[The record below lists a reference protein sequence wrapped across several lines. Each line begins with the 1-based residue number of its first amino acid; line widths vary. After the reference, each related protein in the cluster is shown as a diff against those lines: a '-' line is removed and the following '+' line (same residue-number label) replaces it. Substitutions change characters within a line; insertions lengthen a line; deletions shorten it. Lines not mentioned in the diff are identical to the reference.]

1 VTDAILT
8 SSEVS
13 DLERAVF
20 ADGVEAETLM
30 DQAAE
35 GIAHAILEREPRPG
49 ICIAYLGKGNNAGDA
64 IVTGSLLARAGW
76 EVWTRP
82 LVPQSD
88 LQPLPKKK
96 LQQLHARQVDAP
108 VSDLPRDRPKVI
120 LDGLLGL
127 GSRSTLSSP
136 LKALTREMNALRVR
150 ANASTYAVDLPTG
163 VGEDSVDPDA
173 VVADFTVTISF
184 PKSALFRDD
193 ATNFV
198 GRILVVELPEL
209 TARAPIDSNRPVLS
223 SPVNL
228 HRFVP
233 CRAFDSH
240 KGDFGRIGIVAG
252 SRGFVGAAVL
262 CSIASARAGG
272 GLITLYVPEVIY
284 SLVVSTV
291 ASEIMVKPVRD
302 LRSVLEDRLD
312 AIGIGPGLGAAE
324 PEAIL
329 DVVSQFG
336 GPMVVDADA
345 LNALSTSVHT
355 LHNCAG
361 ARLLTP
367 HPGEMGRIWSTN
379 GKSRIEIVR
388 EFTTEFSCALL
399 LKGARTLVGK
409 HGKPMAYN
417 STGSPGLAT
426 GGSGDVLTGVC
437 AALLARGIPDYD
449 AGRLGAWLCGRAAE
463 FAASHSSEESMLPSD
478 LYAFFG
484 SAFREAR
491 NG

>member
-1 VTDAILT
+1 VTDAIL
-8 SSEVS
+8 SSREVS
-13 DLERAVF
+13 ELERAAF
-20 ADGVEAETLM
+20 ADGIEAETLM

-35 GIAHAILEREPRPG
+35 GIANAILERETRPG

-64 IVTGSLLARAGW
+64 IVAGSLLAQAGW

-82 LVPQSD
+82 LVSDSD

-96 LQQLHARQVDAP
+96 LQKLDARQVDAP
-108 VSDLPRDRPKVI
+108 VSELPKDRPRVI

-127 GSRSTLSSP
+127 GSRSALGPP
-136 LKALTREMNALRVR
+136 LKVLTREMNALRVR
-150 ANASTYAVDLPTG
+150 SNADIYAVDLPTG

-184 PKSALFRDD
+184 PKTALFRDE

-198 GRILVVELPEL
+198 GRILVIELPEL
-209 TARAPIDSNRPVLS
+209 TARAAVDSGRAVFT
-223 SPVNL
+223 SPLNL

-233 CRAFDSH
+233 RRPFDSH

-272 GLITLYVPEVIY
+272 GLITLYVPEIIY

-312 AIGIGPGLGAAE
+312 AIGIGPGLGAVE

-329 DVVSQFG
+329 DVISQFT

-361 ARLLTP
+361 PRLLTP
-367 HPGEMGRIWSTN
+367 HPGEMGRLWSTH
-379 GKSRIEIVR
+379 GKRRTEIVQ

-409 HGKPMAYN
+409 NGKPMAFN

-437 AALLARGIPDYD
+437 AALLGRGIPDYD

-463 FAASHSSEESMLPSD
+463 FAASHSSEEAMLPSD
-478 LYAFFG
+478 LYSFLG
-484 SAFREAR
+484 RAFREAR